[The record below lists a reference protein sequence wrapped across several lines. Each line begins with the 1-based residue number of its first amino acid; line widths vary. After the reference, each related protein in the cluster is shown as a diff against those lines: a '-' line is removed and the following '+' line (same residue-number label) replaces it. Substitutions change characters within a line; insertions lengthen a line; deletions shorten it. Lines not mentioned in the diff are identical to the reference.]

1 MSRVE
6 DITMVKSMKVEV
18 LGTGCTKCK
27 RMYDN
32 ATEAVKKVG
41 LQAEVIKVEELS
53 EIVSRGVLM
62 TPALFVDGEERV
74 VGRVPTV
81 NELIEILKEGT

>member
-1 MSRVE
+1 
-6 DITMVKSMKVEV
+6 MKVEV
-18 LGTGCTKCK
+18 LGTGCPKCK

-32 ATEAVKKVG
+32 VTDAVKKTGV
-41 LQAEVIKVEELS
+41 QAEVVKVVELN

-74 VGRVPTV
+74 AGRVPTV
-81 NELIEILKEGT
+81 NEIVEILKEGA